1 MMRYDFPVI
10 RRIEDVLP
18 AIQGEDAFI
27 VAERDYG
34 TIINY
39 RQMGTEVFPPIATA
53 GGSARMRAEATRN
66 KILRRECRGLI
77 FDVNGDL
84 ISRPYHKFFNA
95 GERTETLLD
104 VIPFDQPHNILEKL
118 DGSMIRPLRLADGSL
133 RMGTKM
139 GLTGVSAQ
147 VDPWVAERG
156 NYVRFMDDCLRDQ
169 CTPIFE
175 WCSRQQR
182 IVIDHPVDR
191 LVLTAVRDCITGAYL
206 TYTQLQE
213 LAGEY
218 GVDLVRQFEG
228 SVESMQSLMDHT
240 RDLQDAEGY
249 VVRWLDGHMV
259 KIKGEQY
266 CQIHRAKEG
275 ILRENGVIG
284 MMLDEKLDDVK
295 GFLFVED
302 RDALEQFETE
312 FWRGISLKAVAWQAA
327 FDVIKCVY
335 GDDRKGFALVAAQS
349 MEAFQRQ
356 AMFKA
361 WDEGDFDWQ
370 QAVLDTVRRNIST
383 GVKTDAARH
392 LWGGVRW
399 DGSPMMGSE

>member
-1 MMRYDFPVI
+1 MRYNFPQI

-18 AIQGEDAFI
+18 AIEGESAFI
-27 VAERDYG
+27 VAQRDYG

-39 RQMGTEVFPPIATA
+39 RQMGNDVFPPVETH

-66 KILRRECRGLI
+66 KVLRRECRGLI
-77 FDVNGDL
+77 FDLNGDL

-95 GERTETLLD
+95 GERTETLLEN
-104 VIPFDQPHNILEKL
+104 IPFDQPHNILEKL
-118 DGSMIRPLRLADGSL
+118 DGSMIRPLRMSDGSL

-147 VDPWVAERG
+147 VDPWVAAHM
-156 NYVRFMDDCLRDQ
+156 NYVTFMDHCLREQ

-175 WCSRQQR
+175 WCSRQQQ

-191 LVLTAVRDCITGAYL
+191 LVLTAVRDNPTGGYL

-218 GVDLVRQFEG
+218 GLDLVRQFEG

-240 RDLQDAEGY
+240 RDLQNAEGY

-275 ILRENGVIG
+275 ILRENAVIE
-284 MMLDEKLDDVK
+284 MILDEKLDDVK
-295 GFLFVED
+295 AFLLLDD
-302 RDALEQFETE
+302 RAALEQYESR
-312 FWRGISLKAVAWQAA
+312 FWQGVHVTAAEWQR
-327 FDVIKCVY
+327 VY
-335 GDDRKGFALVAAQS
+335 TQVRARYGNDRKGFALAAGGMDGHVRS
-349 MEAFQRQ
+349 AVFKCWDQ
-356 AMFKA
+356 AHV
-361 WDEGDFDWQ
+361 DWCEM
-370 QAVLDTVRRNIST
+370 VTDTVRRNLST
-383 GVKTDAARH
+383 SIKTDAARG
-392 LWGGVRW
+392 LWGNAVW
-399 DGSPMMGSE
+399 DGSRMHGED

>member
-1 MMRYDFPVI
+1 
-10 RRIEDVLP
+10 
-18 AIQGEDAFI
+18 
-27 VAERDYG
+27 
-34 TIINY
+34 
-39 RQMGTEVFPPIATA
+39 
-53 GGSARMRAEATRN
+53 
-66 KILRRECRGLI
+66 LRE
-77 FDVNGDL
+77 
-84 ISRPYHKFFNA
+84 
-95 GERTETLLD
+95 
-104 VIPFDQPHNILEKL
+104 
-118 DGSMIRPLRLADGSL
+118 
-133 RMGTKM
+133 
-139 GLTGVSAQ
+139 
-147 VDPWVAERG
+147 
-156 NYVRFMDDCLRDQ
+156 Q

-295 GFLFVED
+295 GFLFVDD
-302 RDALEQFETE
+302 RVALEQFETE
-312 FWRGISLKAVAWQAA
+312 FWAGVTATADAWRSTYV
-327 FDVIKCVY
+327 DVRQRF
-335 GDDRKGFALVAAQS
+335 GADRKAFALGAAQN
-349 MEAFQRQ
+349 MEAHQRS
-356 AMFKA
+356 AVFKA
-361 WDEGDFDWQ
+361 WDESHFDWQ

-383 GVKTDAARH
+383 GTKTDAARH
-392 LWGGVRW
+392 LWGGCGW
-399 DGSPMMGSE
+399 DGSRMMGSE

>member
-1 MMRYDFPVI
+1 MGIQAPVKKNKPDRFQI
-10 RRIEDVLP
+10 L
-18 AIQGEDAFI
+18 Q
-27 VAERDYG
+27 AE
-34 TIINY
+34 
-39 RQMGTEVFPPIATA
+39 
-53 GGSARMRAEATRN
+53 
-66 KILRRECRGLI
+66 
-77 FDVNGDL
+77 
-84 ISRPYHKFFNA
+84 
-95 GERTETLLD
+95 
-104 VIPFDQPHNILEKL
+104 
-118 DGSMIRPLRLADGSL
+118 DGSL
-133 RMGTKM
+133 PHVNTTVGQQVAAAVYPTSVMKLQNRESTTVEYEG
-139 GLTGVSAQ
+139 SAQ
-147 VDPWVAERG
+147 AAAG
-156 NYVRFMDDCLRDQ
+156 
-169 CTPIFE
+169 
-175 WCSRQQR
+175 
-182 IVIDHPVDR
+182 
-191 LVLTAVRDCITGAYL
+191 GYL

-218 GVDLVRQFEG
+218 DLDLVRQFEG

>member
-1 MMRYDFPVI
+1 MFNQMHYST
-10 RRIEDVLP
+10 RIEDYLD
-18 AIQGEDAFI
+18 AISGCAAFI

-39 RQMGTEVFPPIATA
+39 RQMGNDVFPDLQLAPDPDTERKW
-53 GGSARMRAEATRN
+53 G
-66 KILRRECRGLI
+66 LRRQCRGLI
-77 FDVNGDL
+77 FDLNGQV
-84 ISRPYHKFFNA
+84 ISAPYHKFWNA
-95 GERTETLLD
+95 GERTETLLEH
-104 VIPFDQPHNILEKL
+104 IPFDQPHVILDKL
-118 DGSMIRPLRLADGSL
+118 DGSMCRPVFFSQEGWT
-133 RMGTKM
+133 MCTKM
-139 GLTGVSAQ
+139 GPTA
-147 VDPWVAERG
+147 VAENAERWARNHA
-156 NYVRFMDDCLRDQ
+156 NYDRFFWDLHNHGL
-169 CTPIFE
+169 TPLLE
-175 WCSRQQR
+175 WCSRQNR
-182 IVIDHPVDR
+182 IVVDYPVDR
-191 LVLTAVRDCITGAYL
+191 LVLTAVRDCVTGAYL

-218 GVDLVRQFEG
+218 DLDLVRQFEG

-259 KIKGEQY
+259 KIKGESY

-312 FWRGISLKAVAWQAA
+312 FWAGVTATA
-327 FDVIKCVY
+327 DVWRSTYVHVRQRF
-335 GDDRKGFALVAAQS
+335 GADRKAFALGAAQN
-349 MEAFQRQ
+349 MDAHQRS
-356 AMFKA
+356 AVFKA
-361 WDEGDFDWQ
+361 WDEPGFDWQ
-370 QAVLDTVRRNIST
+370 AAVLDTVRRNIST

-392 LWGGVRW
+392 LWGNARW
-399 DGSPMMGSE
+399 DGSRMMGSE